1 MKKYSGERK
10 YTTYVHAVIVFNLAP
25 KATNFEGK
33 RVAYPVAE
41 LIQL

>member
-1 MKKYSGERK
+1 
-10 YTTYVHAVIVFNLAP
+10 VIVFNLAP

-41 LIQL
+41 LIQLW